1 MGAFFALGLV
11 HDLAS
16 YWRNAHFILPELRL
30 TVIVWALSAG
40 RDTRSSVLLKGNI
53 LEALGRNE
61 DARAWKSRA
70 DSMPQRNWSESL
82 TLR

>member
-1 MGAFFALGLV
+1 M
-11 HDLAS
+11 
-16 YWRNAHFILPELRL
+16 RNFILPELRL

-82 TLR
+82 TLRLGYFLRRLIFAGVVFP